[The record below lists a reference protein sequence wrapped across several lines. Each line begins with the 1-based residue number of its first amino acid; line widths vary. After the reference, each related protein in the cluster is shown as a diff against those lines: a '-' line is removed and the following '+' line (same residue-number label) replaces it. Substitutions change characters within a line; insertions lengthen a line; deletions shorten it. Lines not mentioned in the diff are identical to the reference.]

1 MLGAA
6 AALLGIRRP
15 AERPPK
21 PPPKPPTLW
30 IGHI

>member
-15 AERPPK
+15 AQQP
-21 PPPKPPTLW
+21 PPPKPSTLW